1 MMTLGQKI
9 TYFRKKRGLTQK
21 ELAEKAGVSQGAI
34 GQYEIGLT
42 MPRLSTLQR
51 IAVALDTTASE
62 LCSP

>member
-1 MMTLGQKI
+1 MALHQKI
-9 TYFRKKRGLTQK
+9 AYYREKRGLTQR

-51 IAVALDTTASE
+51 IAVALNTTVSE

>member
-1 MMTLGQKI
+1 VALHQKI
-9 TYFRKKRGLTQK
+9 AYYREKRGLTQR

-51 IAVALDTTASE
+51 IAVALNTTVSE